1 MSEHHH
7 VHGHDHDG
15 ELSDEQELGADFW
28 NERYSSA
35 AAIWSG
41 RPNPQLITEASRLS
55 PGRALDV
62 GAGEGADAIWL
73 AEHGWTVTAVDISRV
88 ALARA
93 AEHARAAGD
102 DVAARITFEERDF
115 TAWAPAAGSFD
126 LVSAQF
132 IHVPPDRRDALN
144 SALAAAV
151 APGGVL
157 LIVGHHPL
165 DLETGLRRPSRADLL
180 FTAEDVVGVLDPAEW
195 EVLATEARPRTAV
208 GPDGADVAVHDAVL
222 LARRRP

>member
-1 MSEHHH
+1 MSEHQHG
-7 VHGHDHDG
+7 HGHDADV
-15 ELSDEQELGADFW
+15 SDEQELGADFW
-28 NERYSSA
+28 NERYASA
-35 AAIWSG
+35 PAIWSG
-41 RPNPQLITEASRLS
+41 RPNRQLVAEAAQLT

-73 AEHGWTVTAVDISRV
+73 AGLGWTVTAVDISSV

-102 DVAARITFEERDF
+102 DVAVRITLEERDF
-115 TAWAPAAGSFD
+115 TVWAPEAGAFD

-132 IHVPPDRRDALN
+132 VHVPPDRRDALN
-144 SALAAAV
+144 AALAAAV
-151 APGGVL
+151 APGGIL

-165 DLETGLRRPSRADLL
+165 DQETGVRRPPRADLL
-180 FTAEDVVGVLDPAEW
+180 FTADDVVGVLDPSGW
-195 EVLATEARPRTAV
+195 EILAAEARPRTAT
-208 GPDGADVAVHDAVL
+208 GPEGADVEVHDAVL

>member
-1 MSEHHH
+1 MSEHSHA
-7 VHGHDHDG
+7 HGHDHDG
-15 ELSDEQELGADFW
+15 NLSDEQELGADFW

-35 AAIWSG
+35 PAIWSG
-41 RPNPQLITEASRLS
+41 RPNPQLVTEASRLS

-73 AEHGWTVTAVDISRV
+73 AEHGWTVTAVDISSV

-93 AEHARAAGD
+93 AEHARAAGE

-132 IHVPPDRRDALN
+132 IHVPPDRRDGLN
-144 SALAAAV
+144 RALAAAV

-165 DLETGLRRPSRADLL
+165 DLQTGLRRPSRADLL

-195 EVLATEARPRTAV
+195 EILATEARPRIAA
-208 GPDGADVAVHDAVL
+208 GPDGADVPVHDAVL
-222 LARRRP
+222 LARRRT

>member
-15 ELSDEQELGADFW
+15 DLSDEQELGADFW
-28 NERYSSA
+28 NERYASA
-35 AAIWSG
+35 PAIWSG
-41 RPNPQLITEASRLS
+41 RPNPQLITEASRLA

-73 AEHGWTVTAVDISRV
+73 AEHGWTVTAVDISSV

-102 DVAARITFEERDF
+102 GVAPRIAFEERDF
-115 TAWAPAAGSFD
+115 TSWAPVAGAFD

-132 IHVPPDRRDALN
+132 VHVPPDRRDALN

-195 EVLATEARPRTAV
+195 EILATEARPRIAV
-208 GPDGADVAVHDAVL
+208 GPDGADVPVHDAVL